1 MFSSKWNS
9 FTLCFTLEKGV
20 RQGCPLSALLF
31 VISIEILACK
41 IRQCKEISGI
51 KLPLQDYVKN
61 EVKISMYADDI
72 TVFLTDVNDIKCV
85 LDILR
90 KFSKVSGLKLNSTK
104 TEAMWIGSNKK
115 CNRKPVDLRWKLYPC
130 NNVKALGVNFS
141 TTTPLNEV
149 HQNWDSKV
157 DKINNI
163 IKVWKMRNLTMVG
176 KILITKSLLSS
187 QLTYVSSVLTLPEH
201 VIKDINKTL
210 FQFVWGGSEKV
221 KRKTIIN
228 SYECGGLK
236 MLHLPS
242 FLDSL
247 KWSWI
252 KRITNENTANWKNI
266 PLFEIQKTELGLDI
280 LKCNCM
286 IKSISETYKFELNN
300 VSTFYREVIELWL
313 KCKQDLHE
321 KAIKNPGQEVIWN
334 NDCIKYNNNIL
345 YFKDWIQSGII
356 TVFQSV

>member
-1 MFSSKWNS
+1 MFSSNGIVS
-9 FTLCFTLEKGV
+9 DFFTLEKGV

-90 KFSKVSGLKLNSTK
+90 KFSKVSGLKLNSIK

-115 CNRKPVDLRWKLYPC
+115 CKRKPVDLRWKLYTC

-141 TTTPLNEV
+141 STTPLNEV

-187 QLTYVSSVLTLPEH
+187 QLTYLSSVLTLPEH

-210 FQFVWGGSEKV
+210 FQFVWGGSE
-221 KRKTIIN
+221 R
-228 SYECGGLK
+228 
-236 MLHLPS
+236 
-242 FLDSL
+242 
-247 KWSWI
+247 
-252 KRITNENTANWKNI
+252 
-266 PLFEIQKTELGLDI
+266 
-280 LKCNCM
+280 
-286 IKSISETYKFELNN
+286 
-300 VSTFYREVIELWL
+300 
-313 KCKQDLHE
+313 
-321 KAIKNPGQEVIWN
+321 
-334 NDCIKYNNNIL
+334 
-345 YFKDWIQSGII
+345 
-356 TVFQSV
+356 